1 MRAMLKPGFAL
12 LVMLA
17 MVSGCGLPGRP
28 KEGPEVPRPEAILD
42 FDRLYG
48 ENCAGCHG
56 LKGHSGSATNL
67 ANPVYQAMV
76 DDATL
81 RNVTANGVK
90 GSLMPGFGKAAGGFL
105 TERQIDVLVQGM
117 RERWSQKDALAGQSA
132 PTYGATRA
140 GDAAVGQQVYGLA
153 CARCHGA
160 DAGKPGPAGSIL
172 DGSFLALVTPQS
184 IRTTI
189 LAGRPDFG
197 QPDWRN
203 LIPGRAM
210 TDAEVT
216 DVTAWLVAQRPQMP
230 GQPYPNT
237 RPASERPGE
246 HQPTLIETAPRPP
259 KR

>member
-1 MRAMLKPGFAL
+1 MKNARHCAFAPVL
-12 LVMLA
+12 LTVLLC
-17 MVSGCGLPGRP
+17 GCGLPGRP
-28 KEGPEVPRPEAILD
+28 KEGPEVPRPESIVD

-67 ANPVYQAMV
+67 ANPVYQALV

-81 RNVTANGVK
+81 RNVTANGEK
-90 GSLMPGFGKAAGGFL
+90 DSLMPGFGKAAGGFL
-105 TERQIDVLVQGM
+105 TEQQIDALVHGM
-117 RERWSQKDALAGQSA
+117 RERWSRKDVLAGQSA
-132 PTYGATRA
+132 PPYAATQGA
-140 GDAAVGQQVYGLA
+140 DAAHGQQVYAAA
-153 CARCHGA
+153 CARCHGP
-160 DAGKPGPAGSIL
+160 DAAKPGPAGSIL

-184 IRTTI
+184 IRTAI

-203 LIPGRAM
+203 MIPGRPM

-216 DVTAWLVAQRPQMP
+216 DVTAWLIAQRPRMP
-230 GQPYPNT
+230 GQPYPDT
-237 RPASERPGE
+237 RPTSERPGE
-246 HQPTLIETAPRPP
+246 RQPTLIETAPRSP